1 MSPRRTNELSAILPR
16 EFRVER
22 IISGGQT
29 GVDRAALD
37 TAIELD
43 IPHGG
48 WCPRGRRAE
57 DGVIPDHYQ
66 LREHT
71 SEFYADRTRQNV
83 IDSDGTLILYG
94 NRLEGGSLLTARFA
108 EEQEKA
114 VFRTRLSGRVSY
126 VACIEWL
133 EAEKIRVLNIAGPR
147 ASKDPQIYAKS
158 MRYLRQ
164 LLG

>member
-1 MSPRRTNELSAILPR
+1 MNRRPTNNVPSILPR
-16 EFRVER
+16 EFRIER
-22 IISGGQT
+22 IVSGGQT

-37 TAIELD
+37 VAIELE

-57 DGVIPDHYQ
+57 DGVITDCYQ
-66 LREHT
+66 LHEFP
-71 SEFYADRTRQNV
+71 SEYYADRTRQNV
-83 IDSDGTLILYG
+83 LDSDGTLVLYG
-94 NRLEGGSLLTARFA
+94 NRLEGGTLLTAKFA
-108 EEQEKA
+108 EEQGKA
-114 VFRTRLSGRVSY
+114 VYRVRLSGRISY

-147 ASKDPQIYAKS
+147 ASKDPHIYAKS
-158 MRYLRQ
+158 TRYLRQ

>member
-1 MSPRRTNELSAILPR
+1 MNRRPTNDVPSILPR

-22 IISGGQT
+22 IVSGGQT

-37 TAIELD
+37 VAIELE

-57 DGVIPDHYQ
+57 DGVIPDCYQ
-66 LREHT
+66 LREFP
-71 SEFYADRTRQNV
+71 SEYYADRTRQNV
-83 IDSDGTLILYG
+83 LDSDGTLVLYR
-94 NRLEGGSLLTARFA
+94 NKLEGGTLLTAKFA
-108 EEQEKA
+108 EEQGKA
-114 VFRTRLSGRVSY
+114 VYRVRLSGRISY

-133 EAEKIRVLNIAGPR
+133 ETEKIRVLNVAGPR
-147 ASKDPQIYAKS
+147 ASKDPDIYLKS
-158 MRYLRQ
+158 LRYLRQ